1 VVIEWKSD
9 IATENYKLYKEN
21 SQARK
26 IWELDAVRFDDFRYG
41 QHFSKQEEREL
52 LAYRQAPLPISIT
65 TAICDTAEA
74 LMTASKPTI
83 RVAPIINPYDDNL
96 SNLSKKVAQRYNYLI
111 QKSWFDSLGGLHYD
125 RVVRD
130 YTNVGVGY
138 FYATPR
144 DNYGE
149 FSVDIRHISW
159 RYIYPHKLSKDP
171 FFRDMDNAVI
181 AMDVSKMA
189 GYKLVKGTDDSVEWK
204 QYEEEFV
211 KNNKNGVA
219 GSLNPT
225 TRYGGS
231 NLKEDS
237 IPFIVRLVL
246 EEQMAYAVVPVSGD
260 YVGKQTVK
268 FYPELTDDI
277 KQGIKEGKYTYRTT
291 KKFFL
296 AEYMSVGGMGC
307 KKVYPISEYNLVPL
321 VYDHRDTPYPYGRV
335 WYLYPIQRALNKFI
349 MIALL
354 NGALINSTRVMAEDK
369 SIVDDYEWQ
378 KNFAKP
384 GGKLLYTLRTPGIS
398 VPPTIIEGKPL
409 GDAWLQMPRYL
420 AYIMEYISGI
430 FGAMMGDSKDAP
442 DVFSTVA
449 ALQSAGGQKIKR
461 RLAQADASL
470 SILGRVVGEF
480 YKEYAPLNGYASIID
495 ENGEQQDPMMYNV
508 LRPNKDDNRK
518 IEIDPETDL
527 SLGFKEVRFSTQA
540 SNGFESGT
548 EAALLTNLATQLK
561 IPQLVPLILK
571 RLNMAD
577 VDKISSEMKVT
588 EQQAGQ
594 IEQMAQ
600 TIKELEGRTKIL
612 ANKVTEKSFEL
623 SQTDFNAKFK
633 VLLAEMKNNPDM
645 LNSVIQTGM
654 NNGQQ

>member
-1 VVIEWKSD
+1 MEITWNET
-9 IATENYKLYKEN
+9 IAKEN
-21 SQARK
+21 FQLYDENRNSRRV
-26 IWELDAVRFDDFRYG
+26 WEADAVRFDDFRYG
-41 QHFSKQEEREL
+41 QHFSKAEEREL
-52 LAYRQAPLPISIT
+52 LAFRQAPLPISIT

-74 LMTASKPTI
+74 LMTASKPVI
-83 RVAPIINPYDDNL
+83 RVAPIINPYDEKL
-96 SNLSKKVAQRYNYLI
+96 TTLSKNVAQRYNYVI
-111 QKSWFDSLGGLHYD
+111 QKSWYDSLGGLHYD

-138 FYATPR
+138 FYANPSY
-144 DNYGE
+144 NYGE
-149 FSVDIRHISW
+149 FNVNINHISW
-159 RYIYPHKLSKDP
+159 RYVYPHKMSKDP

-181 AMDVSKMA
+181 AMEVSKMS
-189 GYKLVKGTDDSVEWK
+189 GYKIVKSNDPNVTWEE
-204 QYEEEFV
+204 YEEEFV
-211 KNNKNGVA
+211 KKNRYGIT

-225 TRYGGS
+225 TRYQTG
-231 NLKEDS
+231 KTKDDS
-237 IPFIVRLVL
+237 LPFIVRLVL
-246 EEQMAYAVVPVSGD
+246 EERNAFAVVPTTSE

-268 FYPELTDDI
+268 FYPELTADI
-277 KQGIKEGKYTYRTT
+277 KQGIKEGKYTYRET

-296 AEYMSVGGMGC
+296 TEYLSVGGKGC
-307 KKVYPISEYNLVPL
+307 KKTYPISQYNLVPL
-321 VYDHRDTPYPYGRV
+321 VYDHRDSPYPYGRI

-354 NGALINSTRVMAEDK
+354 NGALINATRVMAEDK
-369 SIVDDYEWQ
+369 SIVDEYEWQ

-384 GGKLLYTLRTPGIS
+384 GGKLLYKLMTPGQSI
-398 VPPTIIEGKPL
+398 PPQIIEGKPL

-470 SILGRVVGEF
+470 SILGNVVGEF
-480 YKEYAPLNGYASIID
+480 YKEYAPLNGYSSIID
-495 ENGEQQDPMMYNV
+495 ENGEQKDPMTYNV
-508 LRPNKDDNRK
+508 LRPTKDDPQK

-527 SLGFKEVRFSTQA
+527 SIGFKEVRFSTQA

-577 VDKISSEMKVT
+577 VDKITDEMKIT

-594 IEQMAQ
+594 MKQMEQ
-600 TIKELEGRTKIL
+600 TIQDLDGRIKVL

-623 SQTDFNAKFK
+623 SKTQFDAKFK
-633 VLLAEMKNNPDM
+633 EILAEFKNNPEM
-645 LNSVIQTGM
+645 LNQMMTQGS
-654 NNGQQ
+654 NGNG

>member
-1 VVIEWKSD
+1 MVIEWKED
-9 IATENYKLYKEN
+9 IAKEN
-21 SQARK
+21 FQLYEENRNARRV
-26 IWELDAVRFDDFRYG
+26 WEADAIRFDDFRYG
-41 QHFSKQEEREL
+41 QHFSREEERQL
-52 LAYRQAPLPISIT
+52 LAFRQAPLPISIT

-83 RVAPIINPYDDNL
+83 RVAPIINPYNDKL
-96 SNLSKKVAQRYNYLI
+96 TEVSKAVAQRYNYLI

-138 FYATPR
+138 FYANPVE
-144 DNYGE
+144 NYGE
-149 FSVDIRHISW
+149 FSVNISHISW
-159 RYIYPHKLSKDP
+159 RYVYPHKMTKDP
-171 FFRDMDNAVI
+171 FFREMDNAVI
-181 AMDVSKMA
+181 AMELSKLS
-189 GYKLVKGTDDSVEWK
+189 GYKIVKSNDPTIEWK
-204 QYEEEFV
+204 EYEERFI
-211 KNNKNGVA
+211 KANKNGIV

-225 TRYGGS
+225 TRYSAG
-231 NLKEDS
+231 NVKDENN
-237 IPFIVRLVL
+237 PFIVRLAL
-246 EEQMAYAVVPVSGD
+246 EEKKAYAVVPTSGD

-277 KQGIKEGKYTYRTT
+277 KAGIGEGRFTYRET

-296 AEYMSVGGMGC
+296 TEYMSVGGLGC
-307 KKVYPISEYNLVPL
+307 KKVYPVSQYNLVPII
-321 VYDHRDTPYPYGRV
+321 YDHRDNPYPYGRI

-354 NGALINSTRVMAEDK
+354 NGALINATRVMAEDK
-369 SIVDDYEWQ
+369 SIVDEYEWQ

-384 GGKLLYTLRTPGIS
+384 GGKLLYKLMTPGVS
-398 VPPTIIEGKPL
+398 TAPQIIEGKPL

-420 AYIMEYISGI
+420 TYIMEYISGI
-430 FGAMMGDSKDAP
+430 FGAMMGDSKDSP

-470 SILGRVVGEF
+470 SILGNVVGEF
-480 YKEYAPLNGYASIID
+480 YKEYAPLNGYSTIID
-495 ENGEQQDPMMYNV
+495 DTGEQKEPMMYNV
-508 LRPNKDDNRK
+508 IKPRDDDK
-518 IEIDPETDL
+518 TKLEIDPRTDL
-527 SLGFKEVRFSTQA
+527 SLGFKEVRFTTQA

-561 IPQLVPLILK
+561 VPQLVPLILK

-577 VDKISSEMKVT
+577 VDKISDDMKIT
-588 EQQAGQ
+588 SQQAQQIGQ
-594 IEQMAQ
+594 MEQ
-600 TIKELEGRTKIL
+600 TIKDLEGRTKVL

-633 VLLAEMKNNPDM
+633 VLLAELKNNPEM
-645 LNSVIQTGM
+645 LNQLMTQGM
-654 NNGQQ
+654 NGNG

>member
-1 VVIEWKSD
+1 MVIEWKED
-9 IATENYKLYKEN
+9 IAKEN
-21 SQARK
+21 FQLYEENRNARR
-26 IWELDAVRFDDFRYG
+26 IWEADAIRFDDFRYG
-41 QHFSKQEEREL
+41 QHFSREEERQL
-52 LAYRQAPLPISIT
+52 LAFRQAPLPISIT

-83 RVAPIINPYDDNL
+83 RVAPIINPYNDKL
-96 SNLSKKVAQRYNYLI
+96 TEVSKEVAQRYNYLI
-111 QKSWFDSLGGLHYD
+111 QKSWFDSQGGLHYD

-130 YTNVGVGY
+130 YTNVGIGY
-138 FYATPR
+138 FYANPV
-144 DNYGE
+144 DNNGE
-149 FSVDIRHISW
+149 FSVNISHISW
-159 RYIYPHKLSKDP
+159 RYVYPHKMTKDP
-171 FFRDMDNAVI
+171 FFREMDNAVI
-181 AMDVSKMA
+181 AMELSKLS
-189 GYKLVKGTDDSVEWK
+189 GYKIVKSNDPTMEWK
-204 QYEEEFV
+204 EYEERFV
-211 KNNKNGVA
+211 KANKNGVV
-219 GSLNPT
+219 GNLNPM
-225 TRYGGS
+225 TRYS
-231 NLKEDS
+231 SSKTKDENN
-237 IPFIVRLVL
+237 PFIVRLAL
-246 EEQMAYAVVPVSGD
+246 EEKKAYAVVPTSGD

-277 KQGIKEGKYTYRTT
+277 KKGIGEGRFTFRET

-296 AEYMSVGGMGC
+296 TEYMSVGGLGC
-307 KKVYPISEYNLVPL
+307 KKVYPISQYNLVPL
-321 VYDHRDTPYPYGRV
+321 IYDHRDTPYPYGRI

-354 NGALINSTRVMAEDK
+354 NGALINATRIMAEDK

-384 GGKLLYTLRTPGIS
+384 GGKLLYKLMTPGVS
-398 VPPTIIEGKPL
+398 TPPTIIEGKPL

-420 AYIMEYISGI
+420 TYIMEYISGI
-430 FGAMMGDSKDAP
+430 FGAMMGDSKDTP

-470 SILGRVVGEF
+470 SILGNVVGEF
-480 YKEYAPLNGYASIID
+480 YKEYAPLNGYSTIID
-495 ENGEQQDPMMYNV
+495 EAGEQKEPMMYNV
-508 LRPNKDDNRK
+508 IRPTKDDNKRL
-518 IEIDPETDL
+518 EIDPKTDL
-527 SLGFKEVRFSTQA
+527 SLGFKEVRFTTQA

-577 VDKISSEMKVT
+577 VDKISDEMKIT
-588 EQQAGQ
+588 SQQAQQ
-594 IEQMAQ
+594 IDQMGQ
-600 TIKELEGRTKIL
+600 TIKDLEGRTKVL

-633 VLLAEMKNNPDM
+633 VLLAELKNNPEM
-645 LNSVIQTGM
+645 LNQLVSQGM
-654 NNGQQ
+654 NGNG